1 MVWGLAM
8 RLDRL
13 TRAIERRG
21 GRNSYSRYVSGVG
34 RTRYMYAPRDPVT
47 SGARCVHTR
56 VCLRDRGR
64 GKCATVLA
72 GSLCHGRDPHA

>member
-47 SGARCVHTR
+47 SGAACTGGV
-56 VCLRDRGR
+56 
-64 GKCATVLA
+64 
-72 GSLCHGRDPHA
+72 